1 MTRWLVL
8 LSALFLLAGSSAH
21 SRMRLAT
28 HSRPKLNVR
37 SQTDTAT
44 TSPGNT
50 SITDVD
56 LASYVNVFIGT
67 TNGGHVFPGATLP
80 HGMVKVGLDTD
91 SPGNQAGYDAN
102 ITFNAI
108 GFSQLHDSGTGGGAS
123 LSNFKLWPLPECESF
138 TSCNTSMFVRGTL
151 RKALP
156 DGSPDDAGSPGYFAT
171 NLSTGVQVE
180 LTASRHTAL
189 HRYTFPS
196 SSREPRIVVDITN
209 DGLISNTDP
218 VVNINTT
225 TGRVTGGARFAS
237 SFGPGRY
244 NVYTCVDFKGDGYNF
259 EAPTEHG
266 VWMDNIPIQNST
278 QLIQLYS
285 GFLSEMGA
293 LLTFPPSSNSIHTT
307 ILARVGVSFISSDQ
321 ACANAESEIP
331 NFDFD
336 ETVATARETWNE
348 LLSRIQVDTRGV
360 DNEITELFYSSLYR
374 THISP
379 ADYTGENPNWSSTEP
394 YYDSFYCNWDTYR
407 TLYPLM
413 SLHDPE
419 EFARIVRGM
428 INIQQHE
435 GWLPECRGATTQ
447 QYIQGGSN
455 GDPILGEFFV
465 KFHEHASALNVSA
478 DDLYTAL
485 LADAEEQSPNWNLQ
499 GRQTTAWKQF
509 NFIPSDIYGSG
520 GTATKQVSRT
530 LEYSFGDFSI
540 SQVARI
546 LNKTDDV
553 AKYQARAGNFIN
565 VWNERVTLPG
575 NSSIKG
581 MMQPRFADGQWNYT
595 DPRHCSVNDLLQS
608 TCYLDAI
615 NRDGFYESSP
625 MVYSQYVPQDTAK
638 LILLQGGNE
647 SFINRL
653 NFIFDQNYFDVTDEP
668 SQQIPFMYHYANRP
682 GLSTQ
687 RSRMIIAESYNTTVS
702 GLPGNDDSGAMASYA
717 IFYLMGMYPLPATR
731 QFLLASP
738 HFPKVTFYNPVFN
751 TTTTIIAKNFR
762 GNPQNG
768 IGGTVFVKSVTID
781 GQPWHSNCY
790 IDWDIFVNGSTVE
803 LELTSDINTTCG
815 EGSDALPPSLST
827 GGYSGSI

>member
-1 MTRWLVL
+1 MARWLVL
-8 LSALFLLAGSSAH
+8 PSVLFLLSGSSAH
-21 SRMRLAT
+21 PHTRLAT
-28 HSRPKLNVR
+28 HSRPKLSVR
-37 SQTDTAT
+37 SQTDKTSS
-44 TSPGNT
+44 SPGNT
-50 SITDVD
+50 TITDSD
-56 LASYVNVFIGT
+56 PASLVNVFIGT

-102 ITFNAI
+102 PIFNAI
-108 GFSQLHDSGTGGGAS
+108 GFSQLHDSGTGGDIS
-123 LSNFKLWPLPECESF
+123 LSNFKLWPLPECDSF
-138 TSCNTSMFVRGTL
+138 ASCNTTLFFRKTL
-151 RKALP
+151 RKVLP
-156 DGSPDDAGSPGYFAT
+156 DGSPDDTGSPGYFAT

-180 LTASRHTAL
+180 LTASRRTAL
-189 HRYTFPS
+189 HRYTFPP

-209 DGLISNTDP
+209 DGMHSATEP

-244 NVYTCVDFKGDGYNF
+244 NVYTCVDFKGDGYDF
-259 EAPTEHG
+259 EAPTEYG
-266 VWMDNIPIQNST
+266 VWLGNTPVQNST
-278 QLIQLYS
+278 QVIQLYS
-285 GFLSEMGA
+285 GFLSEIGA
-293 LLTFPPSSNSIHTT
+293 LLTFPPSPNSIHTT

-321 ACANAESEIP
+321 ACDNAESEIP

-336 ETVATARETWNE
+336 ETVTTARETWNE
-348 LLSRIQVDTRGV
+348 LLSRIQVDTQGV
-360 DNEITELFYSSLYR
+360 DKEITELFYSSLYR

-419 EFARIVRGM
+419 VFARIVRGM

-435 GWLPECRGATTQ
+435 GWLPECRGATLQ
-447 QYIQGGSN
+447 QWIQGGSN

-478 DDLYTAL
+478 NDLYTAL
-485 LADAEEQSPNWNLQ
+485 LADAEEQPPNWNLQ
-499 GRQTTAWKQF
+499 GRQTNVWKQY
-509 NFIPSDIYGSG
+509 NFIPSDVYDSG

-540 SQVARI
+540 SQVAKI

-565 VWNERVTLPG
+565 VWNEKVTLPG

-595 DPRHCSVNDLLQS
+595 DPRHCSVNDPLDS
-608 TCYLDAI
+608 TCYLDVT
-615 NRDGFYESSP
+615 NHDGFYESSP
-625 MVYSQYVPQDTAK
+625 MVYSQYIPQDTAK

-653 NFIFDQNYFDVTDEP
+653 NLIFDQNYFDVTDEP

-687 RSRMIIAESYNTTVS
+687 RSRMIIAESYNTSVN
-702 GLPGNDDSGAMASYA
+702 GLPGNDDSGAMASFA
-717 IFYLMGMYPLPATR
+717 VFYLLGMYPLPATR

-738 HFPKVTFYNPVFN
+738 YFPKVTFHNPLFN
-751 TTTTIIAKNFR
+751 TTTTIIANNFT
-762 GNPQNG
+762 GNPQDG
-768 IGGTVFVKSVTID
+768 IGGTVFVKSVTVD
-781 GQPWHSNCY
+781 GQSWHSNCY
-790 IDWDIFVNGSTVE
+790 LDWDVFVKGSTVE

-815 EGSDALPPSLST
+815 EGPDALPPSLST

>member
-1 MTRWLVL
+1 MACWLVL

-21 SRMRLAT
+21 PRMRLAT
-28 HSRPKLNVR
+28 HSRPKLTVR

-44 TSPGNT
+44 TLPGNT
-50 SITDVD
+50 TITDLD
-56 LASYVNVFIGT
+56 PASYANVFIGT

-102 ITFNAI
+102 ITF
-108 GFSQLHDSGTGGGAS
+108 SLHDSGTGGHS
-123 LSNFKLWPLPECESF
+123 RLSNFKLWPLPECGSF
-138 TSCNTSMFVRGTL
+138 SSCNTSMFVRNDVTES
-151 RKALP
+151 
-156 DGSPDDAGSPGYFAT
+156 SPDDAGSPGYFAT
-171 NLSTGVQVE
+171 NLCKVE
-180 LTASRHTAL
+180 LTASRRTAL
-189 HRYTFPS
+189 HRYTFPP

-209 DGLISNTDP
+209 DGLISNTEP
-218 VVNINTT
+218 VVNVNTT

-237 SFGPGRY
+237 SFGPKRY
-244 NVYTCVDFKGDGYNF
+244 SVYTCVDFKGDGYDF
-259 EAPTEHG
+259 EAPTEYG
-266 VWMDNIPIQNST
+266 VWMDNAPEQNST

-285 GFLSEMGA
+285 GFVSEMGA

-307 ILARVGVSFISSDQ
+307 ILARV
-321 ACANAESEIP
+321 
-331 NFDFD
+331 
-336 ETVATARETWNE
+336 ARGTWNE
-348 LLSRIQVDTRGV
+348 LLSRIQVDTQGV

-374 THISP
+374 MHISP

-419 EFARIVRGM
+419 VFARIVRGM

-435 GWLPECRGATTQ
+435 GWLPECRGATVQ
-447 QYIQGGSN
+447 QFIQGGSN

-465 KFHEHASALNVSA
+465 KSMIIEPT

-499 GRQTTAWKQF
+499 GRQTTVWKQY

-546 LNKTDDV
+546 LNKSDDV
-553 AKYQARAGNFIN
+553 AKYQARAGNFFN
-565 VWNERVTLPG
+565 VWNEMVTLPG

-581 MMQPRFADGQWNYT
+581 MIQPRFADGQWNYT
-595 DPRHCSVNDLLQS
+595 DPRHCSVNDPLQS
-608 TCYLDAI
+608 TCYLDAT

-625 MVYSQYVPQDTAK
+625 MVYVPQDTAK
-638 LILLQGGNE
+638 LISLQGGNE

-653 NFIFDQNYFDVTDEP
+653 DLIFDQNYFDVTDEP

-687 RSRMIIAESYNTTVS
+687 RSRMIISESYNTTVS

-717 IFYLMGMYPLPATR
+717 VFYLAGMYPLPATR

-738 HFPKVTFYNPVFN
+738 YFPKITFYNPLFN
-751 TTTTIIAKNFR
+751 TTTTIIANNFR
-762 GNPQNG
+762 GNPQSG

-790 IDWDIFVNGSTVE
+790 LDWDVFVNGSTVE

-827 GGYSGSI
+827 GGYSGSM